1 MRYFHLIRAFVR
13 QHPIRVLLTFGVSLA
28 AQGVAVFLPIYIAR
42 SYDLL
47 FGIQSQRARFLTFI
61 PEDWLATFQGY
72 FSLFLV
78 VVFVRGLLDY
88 GERYGIAILGE
99 LHLAFLRK
107 KLFAHQLQT
116 EMAIYDDKGTGK
128 YLLRYSGDLTSI
140 QAFINKGM
148 IRFVS
153 DLTLILL
160 SLFVFFSLG
169 GPIGWTVLGAIF
181 VLTGITYLL
190 DCKLYVASIKR
201 RNAKSGLLKF
211 VSARLQGLW
220 TIKTFNR
227 FVPEMGRFEK
237 RVDKLLKLGKSY
249 QQIVGVVGAIIPVG
263 LYILIGMV
271 MWVTHHLKTTSPNV
285 VDPESFF
292 IALLLLIT
300 LIPVFR
306 RSFRVSIVWRNG
318 SISYG
323 KLADIL
329 ILPKERGTITEK
341 KLVWRQGQLT
351 IKGISFAYPE
361 QTNKVFPYLD
371 LYIPCTSITWIQGP
385 MGAGKTTLLKLLNG
399 AYPVDSGEIL
409 IDDQD
414 IQTIGIKEL
423 RRKIAVVD
431 NQCTLLGN
439 TVFQAVSYSRKAEL
453 RPRVQHV
460 LDQLELSE
468 NLTLDFPIGEGGC
481 RLSRGQYR
489 LLLYARAFLTQ
500 KPILLIDEPF
510 IYLDGPAERLVL
522 SFLTR
527 MRSTSTIV
535 VFSARHHPTALKID
549 QNYMLPIPGSKVAH
563 LRPA

>member
-1 MRYFHLIRAFVR
+1 MRYLHLIRAFVR
-13 QHPIRVLLTFGVSLA
+13 QHPIRVVLTFGVSLA
-28 AQGVAVFLPIYIAR
+28 AQAVAVFLPIYIAR

-47 FGIQSQRARFLTFI
+47 FGIQSQRARFLNFI
-61 PEDWLATFQGY
+61 PEDWLASFQGY

-78 VVFVRGLLDY
+78 VVFLRGLLDY
-88 GERYGIAILGE
+88 AERYGIAILGE

-116 EMAIYDDKGTGK
+116 EMAVYDDKGTGK

-140 QAFINKGM
+140 QAFINKGI

-169 GPIGWTVLGAIF
+169 SPIGWTVLGGVFLLA
-181 VLTGITYLL
+181 GITYLL
-190 DCKLYVASIKR
+190 DRKLYGASVKR

-211 VSARLQGLW
+211 VSTRLQGLW

-237 RVDKLLKLGKSY
+237 RVDRLLNLGKSY
-249 QQIVGVVGAIIPVG
+249 QKIVGVVGAIIPAG
-263 LYILIGMV
+263 LYLIIGMV
-271 MWVTHHLKTTSPNV
+271 MWVMYYVKTTSPNT

-292 IALLLLIT
+292 IALLILIT

-323 KLADIL
+323 KLANIL
-329 ILPKERGTITEK
+329 KLPKEQSMATEK
-341 KLVWRQGQLT
+341 RLVWKQGQLE
-351 IKGISFAYPE
+351 IKGISFAYPG
-361 QTNKVFPYLD
+361 QTHTIFPYLD
-371 LYIPCTSITWIQGP
+371 VCIPSTGLTWIQGC
-385 MGAGKTTLLKLLNG
+385 MGAGKTTLLKLLCR

-409 IDDQD
+409 IDNQD
-414 IQTIGIKEL
+414 IQAIGIKEL

-431 NQCTLLGN
+431 HQCTLLGN
-439 TVFQAVSYSRKAEL
+439 TVFEAVSYSRKAEQ
-453 RPRVQHV
+453 RPKVQYM
-460 LDQLELSE
+460 LDQLELSD

-489 LLLYARAFLTQ
+489 LLVYARAFLTQ
-500 KPILLIDEPF
+500 KPVVLIDEPF
-510 IYLDGPAERLVL
+510 VHLDGLAERLVL
-522 SFLTR
+522 SFLAR

-535 VFSARHHPTALKID
+535 VFSTRNYPVGLEID
-549 QNYMLPIPGSKVAH
+549 QKYTLPIPGSKVAH